1 MKLTIKAVVAA
12 KPQDAAYK
20 LADGN
25 GLYLYVSPAGTKVW
39 RANYV
44 LDGKQKTATYGQYP
58 AVSLAQARQMNGD
71 RKAGMEAQAKAV
83 ATFKQVAGRWLEV
96 KLPSLSNEK
105 HKKQIASTLDEYVYP
120 DIGDRPIDQIKRA
133 DLVAVVQKIARIP
146 ETAHRVAGR
155 ICSVFDFAQDSGII
169 ENHPA
174 SGLSRV
180 LPSNKV
186 KKPRVCIP
194 PTQEEVKALFAA
206 IDTYEEP
213 VTLLALKFIAHTFV
227 RTIELRGMR
236 WSEVDFVNMVW
247 LIPEDRMKLRI
258 PHVVPLTPQ
267 TVAILEELKKYSSDS
282 DSDLVI
288 ESPIVRG
295 STISENTMLFALY
308 RLGYRGRMT
317 VHGFRVLASTVLNQ
331 QPQFS
336 GDAIERQLAHKE
348 SDEVRAAY
356 HRAEYL
362 PQRREI
368 MTWWSDW
375 LDAQCKN

>member
-20 LADGN
+20 LSDGN

-44 LDGKQKTATYGQYP
+44 HDGKQKTATYGQYP
-58 AVSLAQARQMNGD
+58 AVSLAQARQINAD
-71 RKAGMEAQAKAV
+71 RKAGMAAQAKAV
-83 ATFKQVAGRWLEV
+83 PTFKQIAERWLVV
-96 KLPSLSNEK
+96 KLQSLSNDK
-105 HKKQIASTLDEYVYP
+105 HKKQIPSTLEEYVYP

-133 DLVAVVQKIARIP
+133 DLVAVVQKISRIP

-155 ICSVFDFAQDSGII
+155 ICSVFDFAQDSGVI

-174 SGLSRV
+174 AGLSRV

-186 KKPRVCIP
+186 KKPRGCIP
-194 PTQEEVKALFAA
+194 PTQGEVKALFAA
-206 IDTYEEP
+206 IDTYEES

-236 WSEVDFVNMVW
+236 WSEVDFANMVW
-247 LIPEDRMKLRI
+247 VIPEERMKLRI
-258 PHVVPLTPQ
+258 PHVVPLTRQ
-267 TVAILEELKKYSSDS
+267 TVAILEELKKYSSE
-282 DSDLVI
+282 SDLVV

-336 GDAIERQLAHKE
+336 ADAIERQLAHKE

-362 PQRREI
+362 PQRRDI

-375 LDAQCKN
+375 LDAQCNC